1 MLWRKGSKN
10 QQLGPGFQPKEDSTM
25 ATLLSFAEKKP
36 SRHNHKPSI
45 ASWQFVPET
54 GASGSQTWVNISSPG
69 ELVKTQILWPHPQ
82 KCCYSRQHWAVS
94 LPFSHATR
102 LCWHAGP
109 KTTVRING
117 LLNLPWSSPNM
128 AHMSTKLETH
138 LVLLLRQERAN
149 CMLRNSPGHKSS
161 FQIGLKFLV
170 TDSLK
175 SSSRSMVIFSN
186 AIWSVGKVPWF

>member
-10 QQLGPGFQPKEDSTM
+10 QQLGPDFQSKEGSTM
-25 ATLLSFAEKKP
+25 ATLLSFAERKP

-45 ASWQFVPET
+45 AGWQFVPDTE
-54 GASGSQTWVNISSPG
+54 ASGSQIWVNISSPG

-82 KCCYSRQHWAVS
+82 KCCWDRAVS
-94 LPFSHATR
+94 VPFSYATR

-128 AHMSTKLETH
+128 AQVSTKLETH
-138 LVLLLRQERAN
+138 RVLLLYQEHAN

-161 FQIGLKFLV
+161 FQIWLKFSV

-186 AIWSVGKVPWF
+186 AIWSVGKVSWF